1 MQRRALLF
9 WPAGVALGLAAEW
22 VAFTW
27 DAPSSWLP
35 DLAVGWAFIACG
47 LAART
52 LRPDNNAGSLMA
64 ATGFTWFL
72 GNFAGAN
79 LDLVAWV
86 GSHTTYVHRG
96 FLVHLLLAYPVGR
109 LLGRNERVA
118 TAVGYVVAFLTPVW
132 SNDILAIVFA
142 TLLLAERAITYRRLT
157 GPLRRARLFS
167 LRAVVGVSSIII
179 GTAVASMVAGPA
191 ADRPALLTYQVALV
205 AICGTMLIWL
215 RVAPWEQVTVTDL
228 VVELGEKDSGTIRG
242 ELSKAL
248 ADPSLE
254 VGYWDTASDEFLDAQ
269 GRPLTYPDER
279 SERRVTIVKRGDQP
293 VAALIHDRAELDN
306 PGLLEAVSAATQL
319 VGTNA
324 GLQVELRRQVAELAA
339 SRRRI
344 LAAEDD
350 QRRRLEGR
358 LRKGAEQ
365 RLERMADT
373 LRRVM
378 DQGDEG
384 LTRDRIAAAAHQLD
398 GTLTDMRRLAGGLH
412 PRTLSERGLAP
423 ALTTVAGGFP
433 IPVILDVP
441 GERMP
446 ERVESAAY
454 YVCTEAL
461 ANVAKYARA
470 SVVHVSVTHTD
481 ELATV
486 TVDDD
491 GVGGADPTRGTGLR
505 GLADRVETLGGTFAV
520 RSVHGDGTRLT
531 AEIPLHGDPA

>member
-1 MQRRALLF
+1 MRRWGLLF

-35 DLAVGWAFIACG
+35 DLAVGWTFIACG
-47 LAART
+47 LAAKT
-52 LRPDNNAGSLMA
+52 LRPDNNAGTLMA
-64 ATGFTWFL
+64 ATGFMWFL

-79 LDLVAWV
+79 VDLVAWV

-109 LLGRNERVA
+109 LLGRNEQVA
-118 TAVGYVVAFLTPVW
+118 ATVGYGAAFLTPVW

-142 TLLLAERAITYRRLT
+142 TLLLAERTIAYRRLT

-167 LRAVVGVSSIII
+167 LRAASAVSSIII
-179 GTAVASMVAGPA
+179 GTAVASLIAGPA
-191 ADRPALLTYQVALV
+191 ADRPGLLAYQVALAV
-205 AICGTMLIWL
+205 ICGTMLTWL
-215 RVAPWEQVTVTDL
+215 LIAPWDQLAVTDL
-228 VVELGEKDSGTIRG
+228 VVELGEKDAGTIRG
-242 ELSKAL
+242 ELSRAL

-254 VGYWDTASDEFLDAQ
+254 VGYWDTSSGEFLDAR
-269 GRPLTYPDER
+269 GRALSFPDEG
-279 SERRVTIVKRGDQP
+279 SERRVTIVERGAQP

-306 PGLLEAVSAATQL
+306 PRLLEAVSSATQL

-324 GLQVELRRQVAELAA
+324 GLQVELQRQVAELDA

-350 QRRRLEGR
+350 QRRRLERR

-365 RLERMADT
+365 RLERMADI
-373 LRRVM
+373 LGSIVN
-378 DQGDEG
+378 DGEEG
-384 LTRDRIAAAAHQLD
+384 PTRDRIAAAAHQLD
-398 GTLTDMRRLAGGLH
+398 GTLADMRRLAGGLH
-412 PRTLSERGLAP
+412 PRTLSERGLAA
-423 ALTTVAGGFP
+423 ALTTVADGFP
-433 IPVILDVP
+433 IPVILQVTGD
-441 GERMP
+441 RMP
-446 ERVESAAY
+446 ERVESAGY

-470 SVVHVSVTHTD
+470 SAVHVSVIRTD
-481 ELATV
+481 ELVTV
-486 TVDDD
+486 MVDDD
-491 GVGGADPTRGTGLR
+491 GVGGADPTHGTGLR

-520 RSVHGDGTRLT
+520 WSMLGEGTRLT
-531 AEIPLHGDPA
+531 AEIPLHDDAT

>member
-1 MQRRALLF
+1 MRRWGLLF

-35 DLAVGWAFIACG
+35 DLAVGWTFITCG
-47 LAART
+47 LAAKS

-64 ATGFTWFL
+64 ATGFAWFL
-72 GNFAGAN
+72 GNFASAEV
-79 LDLVAWV
+79 DLVAWV

-109 LLGRNERVA
+109 LLRRNERVA
-118 TAVGYVVAFLTPVW
+118 ATVGYVAAFLTPAW
-132 SNDILAIVFA
+132 SNDILAIILA
-142 TLLLAERAITYRRLT
+142 TLLFAERAIACRRLT

-167 LRAVVGVSSIII
+167 LRAAAAVSSIII
-179 GTAVASMVAGPA
+179 GTAVASLLAGPA
-191 ADRPALLTYQVALV
+191 ADRPGLLTYQVVLV
-205 AICGTMLIWL
+205 VICGTMLTWL
-215 RVAPWEQVTVTDL
+215 RTAPWDQLAVTDL
-228 VVELGEKDSGTIRG
+228 VVELGEKDAGTIRG
-242 ELSKAL
+242 ELSRAL

-254 VGYWDTASDEFLDAQ
+254 VGYWDTSAGAFLDAR
-269 GRPLTYPDER
+269 GRALSFPDEG
-279 SERRVTIVKRGDQP
+279 SERRVTIVERGAQP

-306 PGLLEAVSAATQL
+306 PGLLAAVSSATQL

-324 GLQVELRRQVAELAA
+324 GLQVELQRQVAELDA

-350 QRRRLEGR
+350 QRRRLERR

-365 RLERMADT
+365 RLERMADV
-373 LRRVM
+373 LRQIV
-378 DQGDEG
+378 DNGEDG
-384 LTRDRIAAAAHQLD
+384 PIRDRIAAAAHQLD
-398 GTLTDMRRLAGGLH
+398 GTLADMRRLAGGLH
-412 PRTLSERGLAP
+412 PRTLSERGLAA
-423 ALTTVAGGFP
+423 ALTTVADGFP
-433 IPVILDVP
+433 TPVILQVTGD
-441 GERMP
+441 RMP

-470 SVVHVSVTHTD
+470 SVVRVSVARTD
-481 ELATV
+481 ECATV
-486 TVDDD
+486 MVEDD
-491 GVGGADPTRGTGLR
+491 GVGGADPTHGTGLR

-520 RSVHGDGTRLT
+520 RSVMGEGTRLT
-531 AEIPLHGDPA
+531 AEIPLHDGAT